1 MTCRTVVRIRTS
13 RRHLFVNLP
22 PLLHTNPAMSADCD
36 IHAVVCSSPP
46 DHPAK
51 LDSDP
56 RDGGILCIN
65 ALDPTSEESLGDFSQ
80 FFSADL
86 TATGGTRGGAPQ
98 SASREEEGAAEG
110 GREGPGA
117 AATPAAGMSAVGSTS
132 RGYRGSYV
140 AVPKA
145 GRVEW
150 KVWHWRR
157 G

>member
-1 MTCRTVVRIRTS
+1 
-13 RRHLFVNLP
+13 
-22 PLLHTNPAMSADCD
+22 MSADCD

-86 TATGGTRGGAPQ
+86 SATGGTSGGAPQ
-98 SASREEEGAAEG
+98 SASREEEGDAEG
-110 GREGPGA
+110 GGEGRPGA
-117 AATPAAGMSAVGSTS
+117 AATAAAGLSAVGSTS

-150 KVWHWRR
+150 KVRHCWR